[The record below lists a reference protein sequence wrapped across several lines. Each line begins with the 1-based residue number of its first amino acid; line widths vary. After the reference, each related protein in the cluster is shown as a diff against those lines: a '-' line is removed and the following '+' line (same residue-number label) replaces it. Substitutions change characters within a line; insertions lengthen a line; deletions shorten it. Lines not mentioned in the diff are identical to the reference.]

1 MPDLIKDINSLAIFG
16 GLRKREPLASLTKFL
31 KLADEGTNSQNDLI
45 EAYAEFVN
53 SVYRL
58 RPDADFSGALW
69 DALKTDDNAYLN
81 FIKTNAMRRRT
92 GEEELKISHMME
104 ILRRR
109 TGEEELKISHMM
121 EISVERELEIL
132 TRIGNTSYI
141 NLNSMLYYDG
151 YVAQFKTT
159 GIDLKA
165 RYLALLQSL
174 ES

>member
-92 GEEELKISHMME
+92 GEEELKISHMM
-104 ILRRR
+104 
-109 TGEEELKISHMM
+109 K
-121 EISVERELEIL
+121 ISVERELEIL

>member
-53 SVYRL
+53 SVYQL

-69 DALKTDDNAYLN
+69 DALKTDDNAYLK
-81 FIKTNAMRRRT
+81 FIKTNAM
-92 GEEELKISHMME
+92 
-104 ILRRR
+104 RRR

>member
-69 DALKTDDNAYLN
+69 DALKTDDNAYLK
-81 FIKTNAMRRRT
+81 FIKTNAM
-92 GEEELKISHMME
+92 
-104 ILRRR
+104 RRR

-165 RYLALLQSL
+165 RYLAMLQSL

>member
-104 ILRRR
+104 I
-109 TGEEELKISHMM
+109 
-121 EISVERELEIL
+121 SVERELEIL